1 MNVCVCMYA
10 CMVSYVYP
18 FMYVHV
24 QNRERIASMMHRQQT
39 VDCLK
44 KFNAR
49 RKLKGAILT
58 TILATKNFSGVS
70 TGPGG
75 KAGSKAGSAPP
86 GAKPDSGLA
95 NDAGKEAGASSNE
108 ADDEEHRGT
117 RLTLLPDDTIYVGT
131 RVVDEDETNV

>member
-1 MNVCVCMYA
+1 MSESVNVCD
-10 CMVSYVYP
+10 P
-18 FMYVHV
+18 

-75 KAGSKAGSAPP
+75 KAGGGKAGSAAP

-95 NDAGKEAGASSNE
+95 NDAGKDAGASSNE

-117 RLTLLPDDTIYVGT
+117 RFTCFTFTLHLRLHKNRSTL
-131 RVVDEDETNV
+131 